1 MAKAKRQRQKAAK
14 AARLEAEQKRQS
26 RRENIRRL
34 GIGVG
39 MAVVLVGV
47 LVVCNLGDEEAPEEG
62 DPVVVEETSDS
73 YREYREKPTACGA
86 EPPTPLQKKTFAGFE
101 SQGITSG
108 TTARVKTSC
117 GEVVIELDPNYPETV
132 NSFVFLAQQ
141 GFYDGSVFHRILE
154 GFVAQGGDPDATG
167 RGDAGYEI
175 ADEYPPDDFQYTRGM
190 VAMANAGKGTTG
202 SQFFWMLDD
211 APFLNPQYN
220 VLGRI
225 IEGADVLDRIAQIP
239 TSLSPTG
246 EESLPREALYIESV
260 EINFGS

>member
-1 MAKAKRQRQKAAK
+1 MGKEKRQRQKAAK
-14 AARLEAEQKRQS
+14 AARLQAEQKKKS
-26 RRENIRRL
+26 RKENFRRL

-39 MAVVLVGV
+39 MAVVLVAV
-47 LVVCNLGDEEAPEEG
+47 LVVCNMGG
-62 DPVVVEETSDS
+62 EETPGEDAVIGEVSDT
-73 YREYREKPTACGA
+73 YREYRNKPTACGA
-86 EPPTPLQKKTFAGFE
+86 EQPPALEAMAFSGFE
-101 SQGITSG
+101 SQGIAPG
-108 TTARVKTSC
+108 AVVTARVKTSC
-117 GEVVIELDPNYPETV
+117 GEVVIELDTNYPETV
-132 NSFVFLAQQ
+132 NSFVFLAGQ

-154 GFVAQGGDPDATG
+154 GFVVQGGDPDADG

-175 ADEYPPDDFQYTRGM
+175 ADEYPPEDFQYTRGA

-225 IEGADVLDRIAQIP
+225 TEGMEVLDLIAQIP

-246 EESLPREALYIESV
+246 EQSLPREALYIESV
-260 EINFGS
+260 EIVIGS

>member
-1 MAKAKRQRQKAAK
+1 
-14 AARLEAEQKRQS
+14 
-26 RRENIRRL
+26 
-34 GIGVG
+34 
-39 MAVVLVGV
+39 MAVVLVAV
-47 LVVCNLGDEEAPEEG
+47 LVVCNLDRTEEPAEQAAEG
-62 DPVVVEETSDS
+62 ETATLVEMSDS
-73 YREYREKPTACGA
+73 YREYRDKPTACGA
-86 EPPTPLQKKTFAGFE
+86 EAPPPLQGMEFE
-101 SQGITSG
+101 DFVTQAIVPETVV
-108 TTARVKTSC
+108 TARVKTSC
-117 GEVVIELDPNYPETV
+117 GEVVIELDPNYAATV
-132 NSFVFLAQQ
+132 NSFVFLARQ

-154 GFVAQGGDPDATG
+154 GFVVQGGDPEATG

-175 ADEYPPDDFQYTRGM
+175 PDEYPPEDFSYTRGV

-225 IEGADVLDRIAQIP
+225 TEGMEVLDRIAQIP

-260 EINFGS
+260 EIVVGS